1 MPACRQTSALQA
13 QTHPQLTT
21 PPLCRR
27 CPERKLMTPSCS
39 VFMFH
44 VDLPE
49 IKLQSAL
56 LLQRASGVRF
66 NTPQPPISFLQR
78 DCNIRSVLAPSRRQ
92 VLCLEWAADGRNER
106 GKIKGLQGSDKQL
119 TSYTEPHT
127 THHKVFVLRK
137 GTRCLTST
145 ETTRYARD
153 GLAT

>member
-92 VLCLEWAADGRNER
+92 VLCLGWAADGRNER

-119 TSYTEPHT
+119 TKLHRTPHNPPQSLRVT
-127 THHKVFVLRK
+127 QGHTVFNVHRNH
-137 GTRCLTST
+137 TVC
-145 ETTRYARD
+145 
-153 GLAT
+153 

>member
-66 NTPQPPISFLQR
+66 NPPPPPPPPPPPISFLQR

-92 VLCLEWAADGRNER
+92 VLCPDWAADGRNER
-106 GKIKGLQGSDKQL
+106 GKIKGLQGSDNQL
-119 TSYTEPHT
+119 TKLHRTPQPSTKSPCYAW
-127 THHKVFVLRK
+127 THGV
-137 GTRCLTST
+137 
-145 ETTRYARD
+145 
-153 GLAT
+153 